1 MTYRIAMPVVVLATA
16 VLGGARLAAGQ
27 ATSTGA
33 QTPTSRAAQTSKSA
47 VEQTPSKAA
56 KNPSASDN
64 YDELFDKF
72 LKEAREVPPPAPG
85 DNWAWMNGLALDNR
99 ARRVNDLVT
108 IQVVENITAAG
119 SADASVQ
126 KDSSASVGLPSLFG
140 LESKLPGDPASLVSG
155 KSNTDFKGT
164 GSTTRQGQLTALVTA
179 RVTEVLPSGDLVVEG
194 VREMVIN
201 GDRQIVVLTGVV
213 RQADIAPANVVPS
226 TSIGQ
231 FRIRYFG
238 RGLMKDNLNPGW
250 LVRIL
255 NKVF

>member
-1 MTYRIAMPVVVLATA
+1 VAF
-16 VLGGARLAAGQ
+16 GGTRLAAGQ
-27 ATSTGA
+27 APARAAQAPSVPEQAPPKGA
-33 QTPTSRAAQTSKSA
+33 QTPSTSDS
-47 VEQTPSKAA
+47 
-56 KNPSASDN
+56 
-64 YDELFDKF
+64 YDELFNNF
-72 LKEAREVPPPAPG
+72 LKEARTVPPAAPG
-85 DNWAWMNGLALDNR
+85 DSWGWMNGLALDNR
-99 ARRVNDLVT
+99 ARKVNDLIT

-119 SADASVQ
+119 SADSSVA
-126 KDSSASVGLPSLFG
+126 KDSGASVGLPSLFG
-140 LESKLPGDPASLVSG
+140 LEGKLPGDPASLVSG
-155 KSNTDFKGT
+155 KSSTNFKGT
-164 GSTTRQGQLTALVTA
+164 GSTSRQGQLTALVTA

-213 RQADIAPANVVPS
+213 RQADVAPSNVVAS
-226 TSIGQ
+226 TSIGE